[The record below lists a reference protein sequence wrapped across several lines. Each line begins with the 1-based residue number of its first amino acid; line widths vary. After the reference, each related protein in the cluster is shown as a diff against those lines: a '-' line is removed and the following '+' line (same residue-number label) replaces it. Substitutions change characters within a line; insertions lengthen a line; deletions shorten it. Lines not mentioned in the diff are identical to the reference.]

1 MEKPRGIHA
10 KFGYNIKYL
19 DPLPGNK
26 TKRAMYEIK
35 PGVWVLRG
43 QVPEFKLRRKITRD
57 KPEIKLRAKKYFRNY
72 YAKHRETLLKE
83 GRIRKK
89 NNKEKYW
96 KINNRRNNSEKGFI
110 MNLFS
115 SARKEARTGSHG
127 SGESFPFNFTKKTW
141 WEHWIKQKKRY
152 GMYCPYSK
160 VLMTTIRGLS
170 KGTRRAKRTPTN
182 ISKDQ
187 IWPGRGYTPMN
198 LIFCTVTFNLAKKGI
213 TPDGCEAVIDVHKE
227 RMDNWAKETV
237 LNRELRKIDIRQPQ
251 NLKYFTKEFRK
262 FKKSVSEKEY
272 KCFIDIAYQ
281 KAVAERKEEQRLYEE
296 WIKMGQPSREEW
308 EKKQNAR
315 S

>member
-1 MEKPRGIHA
+1 MGKPR
-10 KFGYNIKYL
+10 GYNIKYI

-35 PGVWVLRG
+35 PGVWVIRTE
-43 QVPEFKLRRKITRD
+43 VPEIKLQRKITRN
-57 KPEIKLRAKKYFRNY
+57 KPEIKFRAKKYWDNY
-72 YAKHRETLLKE
+72 YAQHKETLLKKA
-83 GRIRKK
+83 RLLKK

-96 KINNRRNNSEKGFI
+96 KINNRRNNSERGFI
-110 MNLFS
+110 MNLYT
-115 SARKEARTGSHG
+115 SANKESK
-127 SGESFPFNFTKKTW
+127 SGRRGKKVPFDFTKKTW
-141 WEHWIKQKKRY
+141 WEHWLKQKKRY

-170 KGTRRAKRTPTN
+170 KGMRGAKRVVTN

-198 LIFCTVTFNLAKKGI
+198 LIFCTVKFNLEKKGI
-213 TPDGCEAVIDVHKE
+213 TPDGCEAVVDVHRE
-227 RMDNWAKETV
+227 RMDNWAKETT
-237 LNRELRKIDIRQPQ
+237 LKRELRKIDISQPE
-251 NLKYFTKEFRK
+251 NLKYFRKEFKK
-262 FKKSVSEKEY
+262 FKRSVSETEY

-281 KAVAERKEEQRLYEE
+281 KSVAEREEEQKLYKE

>member
-127 SGESFPFNFTKKTW
+127 NGESFPFNFTKKTW